1 MNKENF
7 KGKQKYKYIYKILP
21 ILVNSGK
28 KDKYLSPG
36 YLSFKIS
43 RKEDYRFRSPM
54 GTNASHC

>member
-28 KDKYLSPG
+28 KDLSPG

-54 GTNASHC
+54 GTNVSHC